1 LQPAVLALGKDLL
14 TIQGSASLSDNGLA
28 LDLDVATDRV
38 DAVSLQELVKGKK
51 PDGGSTKPP
60 SPDRKLN
67 VGGELRLRAAAIA
80 VNRYT
85 AHDVS
90 MVLSLGKDR
99 ATVDLAHASICGVG
113 LDGKLLI
120 SGGTLELS
128 IRPQVHGGTLG
139 ESIRC
144 ILHEDLRLT
153 GTYDL
158 SGSFTSRGSW
168 STLLRSL
175 QGDFD
180 LSAKQG
186 RIQSDRIVKGVIAYL
201 NSTSLL
207 KGSHTALLQEGVPYE
222 AITFRGKLQD
232 GVISLSEGV
241 IRSRDIHI
249 TAEGDMDLR
258 GGTLALN
265 VLAAPFTSLDRLLG
279 KIPIV
284 KHIAGN
290 ALIVVPARVEGTF
303 EKPTVKALPVSGVG
317 TNISNLMR
325 NIVQTPVK
333 IVEPNLPRDREK
345 APLETD

>member
-1 LQPAVLALGKDLL
+1 MD
-14 TIQGSASLSDNGLA
+14 
-28 LDLDVATDRV
+28 
-38 DAVSLQELVKGKK
+38 
-51 PDGGSTKPP
+51 
-60 SPDRKLN
+60 
-67 VGGELRLRAAAIA
+67 
-80 VNRYT
+80 RYT
-85 AHDVS
+85 ADDVS
-90 MVLSLGKDR
+90 LVLSLGKDR
-99 ATVDLAHASICGVG
+99 TTVDLAHASLCGIG
-113 LDGKLLI
+113 LDGRLLI
-120 SGGTLELS
+120 SGGAMELD
-128 IRPQVHGGTLG
+128 IRPQARGGALG

-144 ILHEDLRLT
+144 ILREDLRLT

-158 SGSFTSRGSW
+158 SGRFTGRGSRE
-168 STLLRSL
+168 TLLRSL

-180 LSAKQG
+180 LSAKHG

-207 KGSHTALLQEGVPYE
+207 KGSHSALLQEGVPYD
-222 AITFRGKLQD
+222 AITFRGTLHD

-241 IRSRDIHI
+241 IRSKEIHI
-249 TAEGDMDLR
+249 TAEGDVDLR

-279 KIPIV
+279 KVPIV